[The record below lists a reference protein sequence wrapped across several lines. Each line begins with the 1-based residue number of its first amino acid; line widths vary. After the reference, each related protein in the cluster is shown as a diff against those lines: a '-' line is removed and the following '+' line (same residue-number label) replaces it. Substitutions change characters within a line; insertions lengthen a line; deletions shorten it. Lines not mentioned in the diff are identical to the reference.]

1 MCKMKKIN
9 KKSSIPIYYQLKGI
23 ILEMIENED
32 VKPGDVIP
40 TERELCEFHDI
51 SRMTVRM
58 AIMELVNEGVL
69 YREQGKGTYVAQ
81 QKTKHELTKLT
92 SFTEE
97 MKRLGHRVETTLL
110 SYQRIASTKKISTAL
125 QIEEG
130 ADVLEIIRLRVI
142 DDEPYALE
150 TVWLHAEKYKQI
162 TESQISNRSLYDIL
176 QKDFGVQ
183 THHAKQT
190 IEPVHLNDHEKSLF
204 QITGDSLGLLF
215 YQTTYTEAEEVI
227 EYSRSVYRIDKHK
240 FEIHIES

>member
-1 MCKMKKIN
+1 MRKIN

-32 VKPGDVIP
+32 VKPGDMIP

-69 YREQGKGTYVAQ
+69 YREQGKGTYVAH
-81 QKTKHELTKLT
+81 QKPKHELTKLT
-92 SFTEE
+92 SFSDE
-97 MKRLGHRVETTLL
+97 MERMGHEVETALL
-110 SYQRIASTKKISTAL
+110 SFQKIPSTKKVANAL
-125 QIEEG
+125 GIQQGETVI
-130 ADVLEIIRLRVI
+130 EIIRLRLI

-150 TVWLHAEKYKQI
+150 TVWLDINKYHQLTEKQVAE
-162 TESQISNRSLYDIL
+162 NSLYDIFRN
-176 QKDFGVQ
+176 DYEIVAD
-183 THHAKQT
+183 HARQT

-215 YQTTYTEAEEVI
+215 YQTTYTEQEEVI

-240 FEIHIES
+240 FELYIES

>member
-1 MCKMKKIN
+1 MKKIN

-92 SFTEE
+92 SFSDE
-97 MKRLGHRVETTLL
+97 MERSGHQVDTSLL
-110 SYQRIASTKKISTAL
+110 SFQKMTSTKQIATAL
-125 QIEEG
+125 QIEIG
-130 ADVLEIIRLRVI
+130 ADVLEIIRLRII

-150 TVWLHAEKYKQI
+150 TVWLDANKYKEV
-162 TESQISNRSLYDIL
+162 TESQLNRQSLADIL
-176 QKDFGVQ
+176 EHNYGVQ

-190 IEPVHLNDHEKSLF
+190 IEPVYLNDEEKKLF
-204 QITGDSLGLLF
+204 QITGESLGLLF
-215 YQTTYTEAEEVI
+215 YQTSYLETNEVI

-240 FEIHIES
+240 FEIHTE